1 MCTGGVAAAK
11 TVLLAQ
17 GVSTRARWMLEAF
30 REGMAQLGTVY
41 EGGDAPSSGF
51 IGIYFLLQVCASL
64 PAPTGVTVGRDA
76 RVNETVTADR
86 IAVRWFVQ
94 AAIMAEVG

>member
-1 MCTGGVAAAK
+1 VAAAK

-51 IGIYFLLQVCASL
+51 IGIYFLLQVCAPL
-64 PAPTGVTVGRDA
+64 PAPTAVTAGQD
-76 RVNETVTADR
+76 ETVDETG
-86 IAVRWFVQ
+86 
-94 AAIMAEVG
+94 MAHRMSVG

>member
-1 MCTGGVAAAK
+1 MAALQ

-51 IGIYFLLQVCASL
+51 IGIYFLLQVRLGCVL
-64 PAPTGVTVGRDA
+64 GLGLGLGLGCQGL
-76 RVNETVTADR
+76 
-86 IAVRWFVQ
+86 WLGLGLGLGCQ
-94 AAIMAEVG
+94 GLWLGLGLGLGLG